1 MQLAARLA
9 GVVHAGDAGAH
20 LEAQLG
26 HVAHRARDREQVLA
40 AHEEGELAAVDD
52 DLLDGVVV
60 ARAVGLGEG
69 GAEQVG
75 DLVEVGPVGP
85 RGGAGEQRRA

>member
-1 MQLAARLA
+1 MQLAALLA
-9 GVVHAGDAGAH
+9 GVVHAGDARAH
-20 LEAQLG
+20 LEAQPG

-60 ARAVGLGEG
+60 ADGPSASVRAVPSRSATSSKQE
-69 GAEQVG
+69 
-75 DLVEVGPVGP
+75 P
-85 RGGAGEQRRA
+85 